1 MSVPQRIAI
10 TGASGLIGTALVG
23 HLKSEGHTVQRFV
36 RRPVVAPDEIQWDPK
51 TGYVDIEALR
61 GVDAIIHLAGVGVGD
76 KRWSKKYKSEILNS
90 RLLGTTAIAHAVNEV
105 KAQILNSRLL
115 GTEAI
120 AKAVAEVKPQVFISA
135 SAIGWYGESGNRAVV
150 ESDRVGDDFLAA
162 VCREWEGAAD
172 LVTDVRTVKIRTGLV
187 LDPTGGALGK
197 MLPLFR
203 FGLGGK
209 LGNGKQWW
217 SWITLHDVI
226 RAITFLLEN
235 KVSGPVNL
243 TSPNPVTNQEFT
255 SALARAM
262 HRPALFP
269 APAIALKVALGGFSS
284 EILGS
289 KKVAPQVLTDAGF
302 TWDYP
307 HITNALTAL
316 IQE

>member
-23 HLKSEGHTVQRFV
+23 YLKSEGHTVQRFV

-105 KAQILNSRLL
+105 K
-115 GTEAI
+115 
-120 AKAVAEVKPQVFISA
+120 PQVFISA
-135 SAIGWYGESGNRAVV
+135 SAIGWYGESGNRSVV

-172 LVTDVRTVKIRTGLV
+172 LATDVRTVKIRTGLV

-203 FGLGGK
+203 LGLGGK

-226 RAITFLLEN
+226 RAITFLLES

-269 APAIALKVALGGFSS
+269 APAIGLKIALGGFSS

-289 KKVAPQVLTDAGF
+289 KKVMPQALTEAGF

-316 IQE
+316 VQE